1 MRKTQF
7 DIRLLALGLILVT
20 GCDPESSS
28 DVSER
33 SCQGA
38 QCGFIGNGDGNGL
51 GNVVVEDDLDIESG
65 GTCGSPETAL
75 IAGQHTN
82 TGSIQVTNDNGSIS
96 IAVLPTAPYELAEVH
111 IYVGTGPVPTKRNG
125 AVAPGQFPYAETF
138 AQSVGDYQLEVP
150 LAELAAACGDDLNIA
165 VHAVIVS
172 ADNQGDLQFQ
182 ETAWGFGPN
191 EFENGWGW
199 HFTHELCCDD
209 APDEPTDDDDDG
221 VGSENDCDDND
232 PRIGALLYENH
243 FDNDDGYLGLGP
255 QLLDPWVLWGSE
267 IHTTDGGQQALLGQ
281 AENWGDTVTFGTLRV
296 SAIETECGNNCVE
309 DNTRFRAGFLAR
321 TTVDEDQDEGYHGYR
336 CAVAQNSGAD
346 CYDPGPFVQ
355 LSAFLD
361 VEEDDVNSE
370 CVNGCV
376 PNPSFDQL
384 DREERSEGTNFGEG
398 DSGSLVFWAVGQ
410 ELVCEFYG
418 NDDEHVVAHAIDDR
432 FDTGTTGLSTLNA
445 LADFDHVKVCQAFE
459 AP

>member
-1 MRKTQF
+1 
-7 DIRLLALGLILVT
+7 
-20 GCDPESSS
+20 
-28 DVSER
+28 
-33 SCQGA
+33 
-38 QCGFIGNGDGNGL
+38 
-51 GNVVVEDDLDIESG
+51 
-65 GTCGSPETAL
+65 
-75 IAGQHTN
+75 
-82 TGSIQVTNDNGSIS
+82 
-96 IAVLPTAPYELAEVH
+96 
-111 IYVGTGPVPTKRNG
+111 
-125 AVAPGQFPYAETF
+125 VAPGQFPYVEEF
-138 AQSVGDYQLEVP
+138 AQPVGDYQLEVP

-172 ADNQGDLQFQ
+172 SDNQGDLQFQ

-199 HFTHELCCDD
+199 SFAHEICCDGD
-209 APDEPTDDDDDG
+209 PLDEPTDDDDDG
-221 VGSENDCDDND
+221 VVSENDCDDND

-321 TTVDEDQDEGYHGYR
+321 TTVDMDQDEGYHGYR

-361 VEEDDVNSE
+361 MEEDDVNSE

-384 DREERSEGTNFGEG
+384 DREERSEGTNFSEG